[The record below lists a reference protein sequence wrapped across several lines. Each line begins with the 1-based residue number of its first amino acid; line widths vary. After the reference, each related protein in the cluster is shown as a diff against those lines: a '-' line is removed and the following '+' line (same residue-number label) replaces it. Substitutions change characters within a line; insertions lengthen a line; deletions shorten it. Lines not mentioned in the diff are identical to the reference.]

1 MKKLFWSLFVL
12 AVVLFGFAYVSAE
25 TVEFPYQIDSTT
37 QLKWE
42 GESINISKVLVDD
55 SIKPTNSIYGN
66 LFSFFKLSGKQY
78 DTWTGKAL
86 NYVKWI
92 FNLLL
97 TLIWFISV
105 ILIIFAFYLIF
116 VTKSEEAVGKAKKI
130 LTGVAMAIL
139 ILWAAWF
146 ITSLLFFLYGQIVK
160 V

>member
-92 FNLLL
+92 FNILL
-97 TLIWFISV
+97 TLVWFISV

-130 LTGVAMAIL
+130 LAGVAMAIL

-146 ITSLLFFLYGQIVK
+146 ITSLIFFLYGQIVK